1 MTPDI
6 RIGTSGWH
14 YPSGP
19 GRWNGVF
26 YPARRPRGF
35 DELTFYAEY
44 FDFVEV
50 NATFYGQP
58 RAEVSSAWAA
68 RTPPGFLFAVKLYQ
82 QFTHPRLFRARVER
96 TLAKALGTDDVPEA
110 AIAALA
116 AANQADL
123 DAFRRGIAP
132 LADAGKLG
140 PLLAQFPPSFHDS
153 PDSRVHLA
161 ALVRAFA
168 EHDVVV
174 ELRHRS
180 WSEHAGETRARLAA
194 LGAAW
199 AWIDEPKFKDSVRQP
214 EVPATPFAY
223 LRFHGRNAK
232 AWWATSDHGERYHY
246 LYSIDELRPVAR
258 DLIDITSRAHRAFA
272 TLNNHPDARAIKNAA
287 ELKRLLGQAV
297 PDLPVPLRERLG
309 DLDIEPLVPVAP
321 APRRAKTLF

>member
-1 MTPDI
+1 MTRDI

-14 YPSGP
+14 YPTGP

-50 NATFYGQP
+50 NSTFYGQP
-58 RAEVSSAWAA
+58 RPEVSAAWAA

-82 QFTHPRLFRARVER
+82 QFTHPRLFQARVER
-96 TLAKALGTDDVPEA
+96 TLAKTLGTNDVPEA

-123 DAFRRGIAP
+123 DEFRRGIAP
-132 LADAGKLG
+132 LAEAGKLG
-140 PLLAQFPPSFHDS
+140 PLLAQFPASFHDS
-153 PDSRVHLA
+153 PAARVHLA

-168 EHDVVV
+168 GHHVVV

-180 WSEHAGETRARLAA
+180 WSERAADTRALLAA
-194 LGAAW
+194 LRAAW

-214 EVPATPFAY
+214 DVPAVPFAY
-223 LRFHGRNAK
+223 LRLHGRNAK
-232 AWWATSDHGERYHY
+232 EWWAKSEHGERYRY
-246 LYSIDELRPVAR
+246 LYSADELRPIAR
-258 DLIDITSRAHRAFA
+258 DLVEMASGAHRAFA
-272 TLNNHPDARAIKNAA
+272 TLNNHPDARAVKNAA
-287 ELKRLLGQAV
+287 ELKRLLGQDL
-297 PDLPVPLRERLG
+297 PDLPAALRERLG
-309 DLDIEPLVPVAP
+309 DLDIAPLVPATPTV
-321 APRRAKTLF
+321 RRTLF